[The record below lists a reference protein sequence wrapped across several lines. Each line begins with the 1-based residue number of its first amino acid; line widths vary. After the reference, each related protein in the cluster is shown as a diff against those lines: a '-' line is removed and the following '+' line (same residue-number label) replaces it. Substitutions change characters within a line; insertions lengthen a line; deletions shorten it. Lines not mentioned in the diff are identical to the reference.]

1 MPGTAMTPPAPSVR
15 RRLLKEGIVISDKMD
30 KTVVVEVE
38 RLVMDRMYGK
48 YLKRRSRFMA
58 HDETNECKVGDRV
71 RIEESR
77 PLSRH
82 KRWVVKNV
90 LEKSSE

>member
-1 MPGTAMTPPAPSVR
+1 MPDPQLEQAAPVR
-15 RRLLKEGIVISDKMD
+15 RRLLKEGVVTSDKMD

-58 HDETNECKVGDRV
+58 HDEKDQCKVGDRV

-82 KRWVVKNV
+82 KRWVVKEI
-90 LEKSSE
+90 LEKASE